1 MEKIWIGC
9 AGWAYP
15 DWAGSF
21 YPPDMPRKDWLK
33 YYASV
38 FNSVELNYS
47 FYHLPLEKTLLKW
60 NQESGGLLWAVKA
73 SKYITHIKRL
83 KDCAEALST
92 FTGRLGLLK
101 NLGPV
106 LLQLPPNL
114 KFDRAAFGDFTSI
127 LPKGLRYTVEP
138 RHESWFTKEFLGE
151 LEKRNIALCVSDTAG
166 KYPYCEAVT
175 AAFVY
180 VRLHGHK
187 QLYRSLY
194 SAGELAAWVRRLKT
208 WKREVFVYFDNT
220 MDGNAPKNAAQL
232 KGLLCRPARGC
243 YRTRPG

>member
-1 MEKIWIGC
+1 MEKVWIGC
-9 AGWAYP
+9 SGWNYP

-21 YPPDMPRKDWLK
+21 YPPGTPRKDWLK

-47 FYHLPLEKTLLKW
+47 FYHLPPEKTLLKW

-83 KDCAEALST
+83 KDCAEALNT

-114 KFDRAAFGDFTSI
+114 KFDRAAFRDFASI
-127 LPKGLRYTVEP
+127 LPKGPRYTVEP
-138 RHESWFTKEFLGE
+138 RHESWFKKEFLGE
-151 LEKRNIALCVSDTAG
+151 LEKRSIALCVSDTAG

-175 AAFVY
+175 ADFVY
-180 VRLHGHK
+180 MRLHGRT

-194 SAGELAAWVRRLKT
+194 SAGELAAWARRLKA
-208 WKREVFVYFDNT
+208 WKREAFVYFDNT

-232 KGLLCRPARGC
+232 KGLLCG
-243 YRTRPG
+243 PGRR